1 MLGQMNQQAQPPTP
15 NQLPGASNSAANAA
29 NAALGQLNQQ
39 ALPSN
44 PAQPAVQTPGAAAAA
59 GPVNL
64 SVVPASSDQTVGSTF
79 QVAVMLTNAH
89 DVYSVPLQMQFNPAV
104 LQLVNVD
111 AGDFLARDGQP
122 VSIAHR
128 DDDHGL
134 VTISSQRPP
143 NTAGISGQG
152 SLCTLTFK
160 AIAAGD
166 SNLALVKIGARN
178 SAQANLPAVGS
189 QAVVHVK

>member
-1 MLGQMNQQAQPPTP
+1 MNQQAQPPTP
-15 NQLPGASNSAANAA
+15 GQLPGASNNAATAA

-44 PAQPAVQTPGAAAAA
+44 PAQPAVQPGAAAAA

-64 SVVPASSDQTVGSTF
+64 SVVPASSNQTVGSTF
-79 QVAVMLTNAH
+79 QVAVMLANGH

-122 VSIAHR
+122 VSIVHR
-128 DDDHGL
+128 DEGNGL
-134 VTISSQRPP
+134 VTISTRVHPTPP
-143 NTAGISGQG
+143 ASAGR
-152 SLCTLTFK
+152 
-160 AIAAGD
+160 A
-166 SNLALVKIGARN
+166 V
-178 SAQANLPAVGS
+178 SAP
-189 QAVVHVK
+189 

>member
-1 MLGQMNQQAQPPTP
+1 
-15 NQLPGASNSAANAA
+15 
-29 NAALGQLNQQ
+29 
-39 ALPSN
+39 
-44 PAQPAVQTPGAAAAA
+44 
-59 GPVNL
+59 
-64 SVVPASSDQTVGSTF
+64 
-79 QVAVMLTNAH
+79 
-89 DVYSVPLQMQFNPAV
+89 V

-111 AGDFLARDGQP
+111 AGDFLARGGQP

-143 NTAGISGQG
+143 NTPGVSGQG

-160 AIAAGD
+160 AVAAGD

>member
-1 MLGQMNQQAQPPTP
+1 MNLQAQPLTPGQVPGAPNAAANAATAVLGQMNQQTLPPG
-15 NQLPGASNSAANAA
+15 QAAN
-29 NAALGQLNQQ
+29 
-39 ALPSN
+39 
-44 PAQPAVQTPGAAAAA
+44 QPATPGAA
-59 GPVNL
+59 GPPVSL
-64 SVVPASSDQTVGSTF
+64 SVVPASSNQTVGSTF
-79 QVAVMLTNAH
+79 QVAVMLSNAR

-128 DDDHGL
+128 DDEHGL

-152 SLCTLTFK
+152 SL
-160 AIAAGD
+160 
-166 SNLALVKIGARN
+166 
-178 SAQANLPAVGS
+178 
-189 QAVVHVK
+189 